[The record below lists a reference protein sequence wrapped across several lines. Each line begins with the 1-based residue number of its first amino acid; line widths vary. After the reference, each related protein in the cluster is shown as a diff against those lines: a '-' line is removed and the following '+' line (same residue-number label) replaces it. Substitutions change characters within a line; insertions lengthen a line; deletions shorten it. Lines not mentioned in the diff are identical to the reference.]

1 MLERYRSVFEN
12 NRRWVE
18 EKRRAQPDFFEQLAV
33 GQAPEFLYIGCSDS
47 RVPANEVMGLAPGE
61 LFVHRNVANL
71 VVNTD
76 LNAHSVLEY
85 AVTHLQVDYV
95 IVCGHYGCGGVQAAM
110 QSKDLGILN
119 GWLREVRDIYRL
131 HQTELDAIQDETA
144 RYRRLVEL
152 NVQEQCVHV
161 LKTACV
167 QKEILRRGKPSV
179 HGWVFDLG
187 EGLLRDLDI
196 PFDDILK
203 DVREIYHLDI
213 DSETTSNGV

>member
-1 MLERYRSVFEN
+1 LDRYRSVFEN

-18 EKRRAQPDFFEQLAV
+18 SKRQAQPDYFHQLAA

-47 RVPANEVMGLAPGE
+47 RVPANEVMGLPPGE

-76 LNAHSVLEY
+76 LNAHSVIEY
-85 AVTHLQVDYV
+85 AVTHLKVDYI

-119 GWLREVRDIYRL
+119 GWLREVRDVYRL
-131 HQTELDAIQDETA
+131 HRAELDAIKDETE

-167 QKEILRRGKPSV
+167 QKEIMRRGKPTV
-179 HGWVFDLG
+179 HGWALDL
-187 EGLLRDLDI
+187 EDGLLQDLHI
-196 PFDDILK
+196 PFDKILEDIQ
-203 DVREIYHLDI
+203 EIYHLSTEDL
-213 DSETTSNGV
+213 